1 MLSIGSNIRI
11 PDDEFVFQFARSG
24 GPGGQNVN
32 KVSSKAMLRW
42 DIERS
47 PNLPDDI
54 RERFRT
60 RFRRRITREGELV
73 ISSQRYRDRGRNIKD
88 CRDKLRSMLEEVATP
103 PKRRKPTKPTR
114 AAKEK
119 RLVEKKKRAEKKR
132 RRKKIAEV
140 DEG

>member
-32 KVSSKAMLRW
+32 KVSTKAVLRW
-42 DIERS
+42 DVEGS
-47 PNLPDDI
+47 PNLPDDV

-60 RFRRRITREGELV
+60 RFRRRITREGEFV
-73 ISSQRYRDRGRNIKD
+73 ISSQRYRERERNIKD
-88 CRDKLRSMLEEVATP
+88 CRDKLRSMLEEVAAP
-103 PKRRKPTKPTR
+103 PKLRKATKPTR

-119 RLVEKKKRAEKKR
+119 RLAEKKKQAEKKR